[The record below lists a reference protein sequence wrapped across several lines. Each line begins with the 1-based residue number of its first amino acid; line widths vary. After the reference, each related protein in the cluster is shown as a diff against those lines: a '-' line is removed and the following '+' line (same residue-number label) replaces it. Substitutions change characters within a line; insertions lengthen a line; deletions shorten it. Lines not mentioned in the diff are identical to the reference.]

1 MCIIMIIIACR
12 SNMTKPM
19 FSVFWTFISIFG
31 NGLNAS
37 RMILCALWW
46 SSLHALDGGMLK
58 QIWTSFWKTT
68 LLSPWI
74 HIVYRETINLKMLVV
89 CSTNGFGYCTV
100 LGRVGWCWW
109 KCCWAELGNL
119 TLSLLRLRRMIQND
133 KINFVILFC
142 GNNSLHN
149 SSVC

>member
-1 MCIIMIIIACR
+1 MCRVMIIIACR
-12 SNMTKPM
+12 SNMTKSM
-19 FSVFWTFISIFG
+19 FSVFRTIISILG

-46 SSLHALDGGMLK
+46 SSLHTLDGGVLK

-89 CSTNGFGYCTV
+89 CSTNGFGYCTWQ
-100 LGRVGWCWW
+100 GGVGLVDYVEWF
-109 KCCWAELGNL
+109 K
-119 TLSLLRLRRMIQND
+119 MIRQISWFFFV
-133 KINFVILFC
+133 KIIHLI
-142 GNNSLHN
+142 N